1 MFSVTKLWEQVEYK
15 ERGERVITMRQ
26 VIDLNT
32 ELNQYEVYIQNL
44 RYELDYELL
53 SLHAALENKEEQ
65 AVQSSKRR
73 LFEITNELQQYGE
86 L

>member
-1 MFSVTKLWEQVEYK
+1 MM
-15 ERGERVITMRQ
+15 IMRQ

-32 ELNQYEVYIQNL
+32 ELNQYEAYIQNL

-53 SLHAALENKEEQ
+53 SLHEALKNKEEK
-65 AVQSSKRR
+65 AVQSSKKR
-73 LFEITNELQQYGE
+73 LFEITDELQQYGE

>member
-1 MFSVTKLWEQVEYK
+1 M
-15 ERGERVITMRQ
+15 ITMRQ

-53 SLHAALENKEEQ
+53 SLHAALENKEEK
-65 AVQSSKRR
+65 AIQSSKKR

>member
-1 MFSVTKLWEQVEYK
+1 M
-15 ERGERVITMRQ
+15 INMRQ

-32 ELNQYEVYIQNL
+32 ELNQYEVYIQGL

-53 SLHAALENKEEQ
+53 CLHDAMQREEQ
-65 AVQSSKRR
+65 DAAQMSKKR
-73 LFEITNELQQYGE
+73 LFEITDELKQYGE

>member
-1 MFSVTKLWEQVEYK
+1 
-15 ERGERVITMRQ
+15 MRQ

-32 ELNQYEVYIQNL
+32 ELNQYEVYIQGL

-53 SLHAALENKEEQ
+53 CLHDAMQREEQ
-65 AVQSSKRR
+65 DAAQMSKKR
-73 LFEITNELQQYGE
+73 LFEITDELKQYGE

>member
-53 SLHAALENKEEQ
+53 SLHEALQNKEEK
-65 AVQSSKRR
+65 AVQSSKKR
-73 LFEITNELQQYGE
+73 LFEITDELQQYGE

>member
-15 ERGERVITMRQ
+15 ERGERMMIMRQ

-32 ELNQYEVYIQNL
+32 ELHQYEAYIQNL

-53 SLHAALENKEEQ
+53 SLHAALENKEEK
-65 AVQSSKRR
+65 AIQSSKKR

>member
-1 MFSVTKLWEQVEYK
+1 MFSVTKLGEQVEYK
-15 ERGERVITMRQ
+15 EREERMITMRQ

-53 SLHAALENKEEQ
+53 SLHEALQNKEEQ
-65 AVQSSKRR
+65 AVQSSKKR
-73 LFEITNELQQYGE
+73 LFEITDELQQYGE